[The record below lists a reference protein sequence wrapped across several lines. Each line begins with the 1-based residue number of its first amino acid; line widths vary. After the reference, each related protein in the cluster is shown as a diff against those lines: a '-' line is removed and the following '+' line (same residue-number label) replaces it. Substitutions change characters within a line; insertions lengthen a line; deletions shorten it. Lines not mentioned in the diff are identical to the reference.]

1 MIDETFRSPQIVK
14 SSKVSESS
22 LAHIGGTGRPPP
34 GFELKPLSWARP
46 DRWGSNRQQNC
57 FGEID
62 NFESRKP

>member
-14 SSKVSESS
+14 PIKASESS

-34 GFELKPLSWARP
+34 GFETETFLVGSARSL
-46 DRWGSNRQQNC
+46 GSNRQQNC